1 MFETL
6 ATFLLQTT
14 LNIGYIGILVAM
26 FLVFS
31 FFPLP
36 SQLVLIPAGYLAHNG
51 ELNLVWVLVFGSIG
65 GILGAHF
72 NYILAHKFGKDFVLK
87 YGHYFFIS
95 QQAIIKTE
103 EFFEK
108 HGAFSI
114 SIALITPGIGQLAS
128 LPAGFANM
136 DKRIFFFSSLFGS
149 IVWNSMMVFSGYYF
163 GEYQQWI
170 FNHITMIFV
179 FLFLLMLLIAS
190 IYFFYHYKKND
201 NTN

>member
-1 MFETL
+1 MLEIL

-14 LNIGYIGILVAM
+14 LDIGYVGILIAM

-36 SQLVLIPAGYLAHNG
+36 SQLVLIPAGYLAHTG
-51 ELNLVWVLVFGSIG
+51 ELNLFWILIFGSIG
-65 GILGAHF
+65 GMLGAHF

-95 QQAIIKTE
+95 QKAILKTE

-136 DKRIFFFSSLFGS
+136 NKKIFFFSSLFGS
-149 IVWNSMMVFSGYYF
+149 VAWNAMMVFSGYFF
-163 GEYQQWI
+163 GEYQEWI
-170 FNHITMIFV
+170 FNHIAMIFV
-179 FLFLLMLLIAS
+179 FLFLLMVFIAS
-190 IYFFYHYKKND
+190 IYFFYHYRKNK
-201 NTN
+201 